1 MTPLDG
7 PYKLLLP
14 TMRHGTYLAL
24 VAWIVSGCGTGNV
37 VAAEKVS
44 HLHPKLIQAV
54 TRQLSDCTEQCAAI
68 GEAVQ
73 ICDTTNCLCTPPYA
87 ESLQLCAMC
96 QSQGCNERQYDVWD
110 KVIDLFNGI
119 CAAPPTSPI
128 AFTTPTATT
137 DPIPLI
143 TKPTS
148 ENDSTPVVVLD
159 DDYILVGSCSRG
171 LGQVVLP
178 SRLPQPTTW
187 DGDATSVPTPSRG
200 LGRIELPAEEPQISI
215 ITVEEPYSNPALVT
229 DASAVQDDKDVIQSP
244 PTPAPAPTP
253 HHTHS
258 DEPSRTGG
266 PNQLS
271 LGPTGRPI
279 AQPVAGNAGPSE
291 SSNSSAL
298 HTPSQAVVIST
309 LFSLL
314 GASVSV
320 SLFQWHS

>member
-1 MTPLDG
+1 
-7 PYKLLLP
+7 
-14 TMRHGTYLAL
+14 MRHGTYLAL

-178 SRLPQPTTW
+178 SRLPQPTNSS
-187 DGDATSVPTPSRG
+187 DPAPSRG
-200 LGRIELPAEEPQISI
+200 LGRIELP
-215 ITVEEPYSNPALVT
+215 EEPYSNPALVT

-253 HHTHS
+253 HHSHS
-258 DEPSRTGG
+258 GEPSRIGG
-266 PNQLS
+266 DTPNQLS
-271 LGPTGRPI
+271 LGPTGRPT
-279 AQPVAGNAGPSE
+279 AQPVTDNAGPSE

-320 SLFQWHS
+320 SLFQWYS